1 MYSMLIA
8 RYGEISIK
16 GKNRSDFEKKLV
28 DNMQQAVKGLGDI
41 KISRTGGRIL
51 IHLNG
56 ADYRTV
62 LDTLRWVPGIV
73 SLSPV
78 MTTTQE
84 IEKIEETAVELL
96 NKVVQK
102 PTTFKVEARRANK
115 MFPLTSPELSK
126 VLGSHILKNVP
137 LLSVDVHRPELTFTC
152 EIREQEA
159 YIYVEVIPGP
169 GGLPVGSSGKA
180 LLLLSGGI
188 DSPVAGWMAMKR
200 GVEVEAIHFHSYPFT
215 SDRARKKVEDLAKRL
230 AHFGGR
236 CRLHVVHFTEIQKAI
251 RQHCP
256 EELSITVMRRFMMR
270 IADRLAHQR
279 KLLAL
284 VTGESLGQVASQ
296 TLESMYTINHVTAIP
311 ILRPLIAMDKVD
323 IIRIA
328 KDLETY
334 ETSILP
340 YEDCC
345 TIFMPKAPR
354 TRPRVEEAVR
364 AERDLNI
371 EELVQEA
378 LDKTETVT
386 YYKDMESAEPV

>member
-16 GKNRSDFEKKLV
+16 GKNRADFEKKLQ
-28 DNMQQAVKGLGDI
+28 DNMQKAVKGLGDI

-56 ADYRTV
+56 AEYREA
-62 LDTLRWVPGIV
+62 LEKLRWVPGIV

-78 MTTTQE
+78 ITTEQDMDRIKE
-84 IEKIEETAVELL
+84 AAVELL
-96 NKVVQK
+96 KKVANSS
-102 PTTFKVEARRANK
+102 TTFKVEARRANK
-115 MFPLTSPELSK
+115 MFPLSSPEIAK
-126 VLGSHILKNVP
+126 ELGGYILKNIPGV
-137 LLSVDVHRPELTFTC
+137 SVNVHHPDITLTC
-152 EIREQEA
+152 EIRENDA

-215 SDRARKKVEDLAKRL
+215 SDRARKKVEDLAQIL
-230 AHFGGR
+230 AEFGGR
-236 CRLHVVHFTEIQKAI
+236 VRLHVVHFTEIQKAI

-296 TLESMYTINHVTAIP
+296 TLESMYTINHVTTIP
-311 ILRPLIAMDKVD
+311 ILRPLVAMDKVD

-328 KDLETY
+328 KDLGTY

-345 TIFMPKAPR
+345 TIFMPKNPR
-354 TRPRVEEAVR
+354 TRPKVEEAER
-364 AERDLNI
+364 AERDLDI
-371 EELVQEA
+371 EALLQEA

-386 YYKDMESAEPV
+386 YYKDMENIATE